1 MNVQETFSN
10 VEARVSFGAAAN
22 TLVIVPAYN
31 EERFIGS
38 VVIQARHYATR
49 VIVVDDGSTDDT
61 AAIAEEAGARV
72 IRHEKNLGKA
82 AALTTGF
89 VHARGLIADGHPVQV
104 VVILDGDGQHQCVE
118 IPHVVE
124 PILAGE
130 ADIVVGSRFL
140 GAKSRIP
147 KWRVFGQQ
155 ALTVAT
161 NLGSGFNLTDS
172 QSGFRAFSPQTLA
185 ALDFESEG
193 FSVESEMQF
202 LVQKN
207 DLRVKEVPI
216 QVIYAERSK
225 RNPFGQGLKVVNGI
239 LKLVGQHRPLV
250 YFGVSGTVLLITG
263 IGWGIVVV
271 QRFYRTQH
279 LAAGY
284 AMICLLLSIVGMIL
298 ISTGITLHSVRG
310 LLLDVLKHRQKELS
324 SEQP

>member
-10 VEARVSFGAAAN
+10 VEAGVSFGAAAN
-22 TLVIVPAYN
+22 TLVIIPAYN

-38 VVIQARHYATR
+38 VVIQARHYAMD

-61 AAIAEEAGARV
+61 VNIATEAGASV
-72 IRHEKNLGKA
+72 LRHEKNLGKA

-89 VHARGLIADGHPVQV
+89 VHAKGLIADGHPVQA

-118 IPHVVE
+118 IPHVVA

-140 GAKSRIP
+140 GVKSRIP

-207 DLRVKEVPI
+207 NLRVKEVPI
-216 QVIYAERSK
+216 HVIYAERSK

-239 LKLVGQHRPLV
+239 LKLVGQYRPLL
-250 YFGVSGTVLLITG
+250 YFGVPGVMLLLMGMGLG
-263 IGWGIVVV
+263 IWVVD
-271 QRFYRTQH
+271 RFYISGE
-279 LAAGY
+279 LAVGL
-284 AMICLLLSIVGMIL
+284 AMICILLSILGMLLLS
-298 ISTGITLHSVRG
+298 TGVILHSVRA
-310 LLLDVLKHRQKELS
+310 LLLDILHGHR
-324 SEQP
+324 